1 LGFNMQQMMKQAKMM
16 QKKMA
21 EIQEELKNMEFEAS
35 AGGGAVRAKA
45 NGEQEILEI
54 KLDTDMIEADDLD
67 MVEDMVMVAVNDAL
81 KQSKDEAKNR
91 MSGLTGGMNIPGI
104 F

>member
-1 LGFNMQQMMKQAKMM
+1 MQQMMKQAKIM

-21 EIQEELKNMEFEAS
+21 ETQEELKKMEFEAS
-35 AGGGAVRAKA
+35 AGGGAVRVRV
-45 NGEQEILEI
+45 NGDQEVLDV
-54 KLDTDMIEADDLD
+54 KLDTEMIDAQDLD

-81 KQSKDEAKNR
+81 KQSKDEAKSK
-91 MSGLTGGMNIPGI
+91 MAGLTGGMNIPG

>member
-35 AGGGAVRAKA
+35 AGGGAVKAKV
-45 NGEQEILEI
+45 NGEQEVLEI
-54 KLDTDMIEADDLD
+54 RLDTEMIDAEDLD

-91 MSGLTGGMNIPGI
+91 MSGLTGGMNIPGM

>member
-35 AGGGAVRAKA
+35 AGGGAVRAKV
-45 NGEQEILEI
+45 NGEQEVLEI
-54 KLDTDMIEADDLD
+54 RLDKEMIDAEDLD

-81 KQSKDEAKNR
+81 RQSKDEAKNR
-91 MSGLTGGMNIPGI
+91 MSGLTGGMNIPGM

>member
-1 LGFNMQQMMKQAKMM
+1 MM

-21 EIQEELKNMEFEAS
+21 EVQEELKNMEFEAS
-35 AGGGAVRAKA
+35 AGGGAVKAKV
-45 NGEQEILEI
+45 NGDQEILEI
-54 KLDTDMIEADDLD
+54 KLNNEMINADDLD

-81 KQSKDEAKNR
+81 KQSKDKAKNK
-91 MSGLTGGMNIPGI
+91 MAGLTGGMDLPG

>member
-1 LGFNMQQMMKQAKMM
+1 MGFNMQQMMKQAKMM
-16 QKKMA
+16 QKKML
-21 EIQEELKNMEFEAS
+21 EVQEELKNMEFEAS
-35 AGGGAVRAKA
+35 AGGGAVRVKV
-45 NGEQEILEI
+45 NGDQEVLQI
-54 KLDTDMIEADDLD
+54 KLDAGMIDEGDLD

-91 MSGLTGGMNIPGI
+91 MAGLTGGMSIPGL

>member
-1 LGFNMQQMMKQAKMM
+1 MQQMMKQAKMM

-21 EIQEELKNMEFEAS
+21 EVQEELKNMEFEAS
-35 AGGGAVRAKA
+35 AGGGAVKAKV
-45 NGEQEILEI
+45 NGDQEILEI
-54 KLDTDMIEADDLD
+54 KLNNEMINADDLD

-81 KQSKDEAKNR
+81 KQSKDKAKNK
-91 MSGLTGGMNIPGI
+91 MAGLTGGMDLPG